1 MPSQLSDYLLTLP
14 LAEAE
19 LALLQ
24 FNRTGTICL
33 SSALRVHAYL
43 VLSGS
48 VEIITEQEQ
57 QQLGAGDFAMVAR
70 GVLHCLRAD
79 GAPGNGNRPAEP
91 GPKIVSRD
99 DRLGRQPIG
108 GGPEQALVLGG
119 EIGAASRFLRTEG
132 AGMPPLIRAEG
143 LSLQLPHLALHSTKP
158 SLAASFASAGGRAV
172 AVSLINL
179 LYTHTVRS
187 FYEVSASPGP
197 FAGHLR
203 ERHLGV
209 EAALRLVL
217 RDPGI
222 DWSVKRLAEAVG
234 MSRASF
240 AAAFSRTLGVTPMA
254 YVAQVRLDRARKLIE
269 SGTPQGIGELA
280 RQVGYRS
287 HSAFTR
293 AYRQLYGRTPRGKH
307 QD

>member
-19 LALLQ
+19 LALVQ
-24 FNRTGTICL
+24 INRTGTIHL
-33 SSALRVHAYL
+33 SSALRVHAHL

-48 VEIITEQEQ
+48 VAIVTDEER
-57 QQLGAGDFAMVAR
+57 QLLGKGDFVMVAR
-70 GVLHCLRAD
+70 GVRHCLRGE
-79 GAPGNGNRPAEP
+79 GARGHA
-91 GPKIVSRD
+91 GPSAGPSRRIVSRE
-99 DRLGRQPIG
+99 DRIARQVFG
-108 GGPEQALVLGG
+108 SGAEQALVLSS

-143 LSLQLPHLALHSTKP
+143 LSLQLPHLVSHPAVSWLAD
-158 SLAASFASAGGRAV
+158 SLGCAGGRAV

-179 LYTHTVRS
+179 LYAHTVRS
-187 FYEVSASPGP
+187 FYEVTASPGP

-222 DWSVKRLAEAVG
+222 DWSVERLAEAVG

-240 AAAFSRTLGVTPMA
+240 AAAFRRTLGETPMA
-254 YVAQVRLDRARKLIE
+254 YVTQVRLDRARKLIE
-269 SGTPQGIGELA
+269 AGTPLGIGELA

-287 HSAFTR
+287 HSAFSR
-293 AYRQLYGRTPRGKH
+293 AYRQLYGRTPRGKD